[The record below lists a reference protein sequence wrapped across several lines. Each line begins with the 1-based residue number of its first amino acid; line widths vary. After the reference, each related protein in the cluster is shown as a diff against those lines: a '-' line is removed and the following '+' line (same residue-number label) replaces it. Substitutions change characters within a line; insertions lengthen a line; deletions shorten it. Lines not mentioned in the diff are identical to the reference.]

1 MKYKQDKWETEVKE
15 GRRGLMDWKKEENQ
29 GVGVKEGRTEE
40 ARDSQSNRGE
50 GGREGGREGGVD
62 EGREKEQK

>member
-1 MKYKQDKWETEVKE
+1 MKYKQDKQETEVKE

-50 GGREGGREGGVD
+50 GGREGEREELTK
-62 EGREKEQK
+62 EGRKNKSE